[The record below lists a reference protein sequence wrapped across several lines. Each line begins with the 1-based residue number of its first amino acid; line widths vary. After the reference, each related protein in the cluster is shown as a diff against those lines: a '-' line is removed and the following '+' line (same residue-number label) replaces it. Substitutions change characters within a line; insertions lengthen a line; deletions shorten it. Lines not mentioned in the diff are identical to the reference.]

1 MKIFLKELNEKNVSK
16 EYVRWLNSPTV
27 NLYTEQRYSRHTIK
41 SVKKYVIEKK
51 KIKIRIFIWYLFSF
65 K

>member
-27 NLYTEQRYSRHTIK
+27 NLYTEQRYSNIQ
-41 SVKKYVIEKK
+41 
-51 KIKIRIFIWYLFSF
+51 
-65 K
+65 